1 LASAPDS
8 KSGGWGFESL
18 QACFFVERIAMIK
31 KLKNYIH
38 EVNQELSKVS
48 WPSRQELYGS
58 TLIVITLCAILS
70 VFVFGIDILLNQL
83 LNLLF

>member
-1 LASAPDS
+1 LASVPDS

-18 QACFFVERIAMIK
+18 QACFLVERIAMIK
-31 KLKNYIH
+31 KLKSYIG

-48 WPSRQELYGS
+48 WPGRQELYGS
-58 TLIVITLCAILS
+58 TLIVVTLCAILS
-70 VFVFGIDILLNQL
+70 LFVFGVDILLNQL